1 MDLLPAI
8 MHTEA
13 EVFIERIENEALS
26 WTAYLNPLSMELW
39 LLLIIVSILTSSF
52 LTIIERFFIKS
63 ITEKLPI
70 LIFLKNLWVALKAN
84 FGGKPKYSKPT
95 NTTHKIIMFECL
107 LVGSIIWMAYR
118 ASLTSE
124 LSIKKLKLPFNSLE
138 SLLASDYR

>member
-39 LLLIIVSILTSSF
+39 LILIIVSLITSSF

-70 LIFLKNLWVALKAN
+70 LKNLWVALKAN
-84 FGGKPKYSKPT
+84 FGGKPKYSKPA

>member
-1 MDLLPAI
+1 

-13 EVFIERIENEALS
+13 EVFIERIENEAFS

-39 LLLIIVSILTSSF
+39 LILIIVSILTSSF

-70 LIFLKNLWVALKAN
+70 FNFLKNLWVAFKAN
-84 FGGKPKYSKPT
+84 FGGKPNYSKPAS
-95 NTTHKIIMFECL
+95 TTHKIIMFECL

-124 LSIKKLKLPFNSLE
+124 LSVKKLKLPFNNLE

>member
-1 MDLLPAI
+1 MDLLPTI

-13 EVFIERIENEALS
+13 EVFIERIENEAFS

-39 LLLIIVSILTSSF
+39 LILIIVSLITSSF
-52 LTIIERFFIKS
+52 LTILERFFIKS

-70 LIFLKNLWVALKAN
+70 FNFLKNLWVVFKTN
-84 FGGKPKYSKPT
+84 FGGKPNYSKPV
-95 NTTHKIIMFECL
+95 NTTHKIVMFECL
-107 LVGSIIWMAYR
+107 LVGSLIWMAYR

-124 LSIKKLKLPFNSLE
+124 LSVKKLKLPFNNLE

>member
-1 MDLLPAI
+1 LDLLPAI

-70 LIFLKNLWVALKAN
+70 FNFLKNLWVTFKAN
-84 FGGKPKYSKPT
+84 FGGKPNYSVPA

-124 LSIKKLKLPFNSLE
+124 LSVKKMKLPFNSLE
-138 SLLASDYR
+138 SLLTSDYE

>member
-1 MDLLPAI
+1 MDLLPTI

-13 EVFIERIENEALS
+13 EIFIERIENEAFS
-26 WTAYLNPLSMELW
+26 WTAYLNPFSMDLW
-39 LLLIIVSILTSSF
+39 LILIIVSLITSSF
-52 LTIIERFFIKS
+52 LTILERFFIKS

-70 LIFLKNLWVALKAN
+70 FNFLKNLWVAFKAN
-84 FGGKPKYSKPT
+84 FGGKPNYSKPA

-124 LSIKKLKLPFNSLE
+124 LSVKKLKLPFNNLE

>member
-1 MDLLPAI
+1 

-13 EVFIERIENEALS
+13 EVFIERIENEAFS

-39 LLLIIVSILTSSF
+39 LILIIVSILTSSF

-63 ITEKLPI
+63 IAEKLPI
-70 LIFLKNLWVALKAN
+70 FNFLKNLWVAFKAN
-84 FGGKPKYSKPT
+84 FGGKPNYSKPA

-124 LSIKKLKLPFNSLE
+124 LSVKKLKLPFNNLE

>member
-39 LLLIIVSILTSSF
+39 LILIIVSLITSSF

-70 LIFLKNLWVALKAN
+70 FNFLKNLWVAFKAN
-84 FGGKPKYSKPT
+84 FGGKPNYSKPA
-95 NTTHKIIMFECL
+95 NTTHKIIMLECL
-107 LVGSIIWMAYR
+107 LVGSIVWMAYR

-124 LSIKKLKLPFNSLE
+124 LSVKKLKLPFNSLE

>member
-39 LLLIIVSILTSSF
+39 LILIIVSLITSSF
-52 LTIIERFFIKS
+52 LTILERFFIKS
-63 ITEKLPI
+63 ITENLPI
-70 LIFLKNLWVALKAN
+70 FNFLKNLWIAFKAN
-84 FGGKPKYSKPT
+84 FGGKPNYFAPA

-124 LSIKKLKLPFNSLE
+124 LSVKKLKLPFNSLE
-138 SLLASDYR
+138 SLLTSDYR